1 MSSSA
6 ELSFDAVKDF
16 IILNGG
22 KVRNHDLVKHFKKFL
37 TKPQNRDD
45 ARNYFKEIVNEVA
58 VIRTEGDEKYL
69 ILKRRF
75 RPPGLEE
82 CFSSSPSSL
91 SLSSN
96 SKMPSESNTGNNNL
110 SVRQPPPYRAPP
122 PPVTPTKSPQSSSPL
137 TPVSPTS
144 IFPTSAISPSSP
156 DKTNV
161 EDPPSVPVRK
171 KSLTEKIKKEHHS
184 DMSKSSSGDSSTG
197 DVELECERKIS
208 VKERMQKF
216 NRMASESDLPKIPS
230 TTTTTTTNNVKKK
243 LDKKD
248 VMSTR
253 RDGDHQEE
261 IGNGDLAVLYML
273 TLVVTSKCLF
283 SPAGNTIG
291 LSI

>member
-1 MSSSA
+1 M
-6 ELSFDAVKDF
+6 
-16 IILNGG
+16 
-22 KVRNHDLVKHFKKFL
+22 
-37 TKPQNRDD
+37 
-45 ARNYFKEIVNEVA
+45 
-58 VIRTEGDEKYL
+58 IRTEGDEKYL

-82 CFSSSPSSL
+82 CFNSSPSSL

-137 TPVSPTS
+137 TPVSPPTS

-197 DVELECERKIS
+197 DVELECEELNEVVRVGVGMGEGVKGRK
-208 VKERMQKF
+208 
-216 NRMASESDLPKIPS
+216 
-230 TTTTTTTNNVKKK
+230 
-243 LDKKD
+243 
-248 VMSTR
+248 
-253 RDGDHQEE
+253 
-261 IGNGDLAVLYML
+261 
-273 TLVVTSKCLF
+273 
-283 SPAGNTIG
+283 
-291 LSI
+291 